1 MSPPIYIAGVG
12 ARTPLGLHAAASSAA
27 LRAGITALEQHPTW
41 VDQAGEP
48 MMAALDAELDPAVVG
63 WQRMALLAESA
74 LREAC
79 EPLESL
85 SDRVGEVPLFVG
97 LPELRPGFGEHEAK
111 QVREALTRISS
122 LPAKLSRTD
131 VFVQG
136 HAAGLCA
143 LAAGLQLLRRG
154 ECEMCLV
161 GGVDSY
167 FHADTMEWLDANRQ
181 LAGPVS
187 RSGFVPG
194 EGAAFCLLAS
204 DAACARWNVR
214 PHARVL
220 DAALARESKL
230 IKTND
235 VCLGVGL
242 TQAVQSAI
250 AGQGSQ
256 RIDSVYCDINGERY
270 RSEEWGFV
278 ALRLGQCFIDPASYV
293 SPAERWGD
301 LGAASGPLFAMLAS
315 TAIARGN
322 GKASRTLLWASSE
335 QGLRGAAVLGRVSD
349 Q

>member
-1 MSPPIYIAGVG
+1 MSLPIYIAGLG

-27 LRAGITALEQHPTW
+27 LRAGITALQQHPTW
-41 VDQAGEP
+41 VDQTGEP
-48 MMAALDAELDPAVVG
+48 MMAALDAALDPAMVG
-63 WQRMALLAESA
+63 WQRMASLAETA

-79 EPLESL
+79 EPIESL
-85 SDRVGEVPLFVG
+85 ADRVGELPLFVG
-97 LPELRPGFGEHEAK
+97 LPELRPGFGEHDAK
-111 QVREALTRISS
+111 QMRDALARLG
-122 LPAKLSRTD
+122 LPITPKRAD
-131 VFVQG
+131 IFVQG

-143 LAAGLQLLRRG
+143 LAAGLQSLRRG
-154 ECEMCLV
+154 DCEMCLV

-194 EGAAFCLLAS
+194 EGAAFCLLVN
-204 DAACARWNVR
+204 DAACARWNLH
-214 PHARVL
+214 PHARVVE
-220 DAALARESKL
+220 AALARESKL
-230 IKTND
+230 IKTKE

-242 TQAVQSAI
+242 TQAVQTAL
-250 AGQGSQ
+250 AGQSSQ
-256 RIDSVYCDINGERY
+256 LVDSVYCDINGERY

-278 ALRLGQCFIDPASYV
+278 ALRLGQCFVDPSSYV

-315 TAIARGN
+315 LAFARGN

-335 QGLRGAAVLGRVSD
+335 QGLRGAAVLGRVRD
-349 Q
+349 H

>member
-1 MSPPIYIAGVG
+1 MSPPIYIAGLG

-27 LRAGITALEQHPTW
+27 LRADITALQQHPTW
-41 VDQAGEP
+41 VDQTGEP
-48 MMAALDAELDPAVVG
+48 MMAALDAVLDPALIG
-63 WQRMALLAESA
+63 QQRMALLAEAA
-74 LREAC
+74 LHEAC
-79 EPLESL
+79 EPLESW
-85 SDRVGEVPLFVG
+85 SGHVGSVPLLVG
-97 LPELRPGFGEHEAK
+97 LPELRPGFSESDAR
-111 QVREALTRISS
+111 QVREALARIT
-122 LPAKLSRTD
+122 LPVTLGRTD

-161 GGVDSY
+161 GGVESY
-167 FHADTMEWLDANRQ
+167 FHVDTMEWLDAQRQ

-204 DAACARWNVR
+204 DAACARWNIQPR
-214 PHARVL
+214 ARVW

-230 IKTND
+230 IKTRD

-242 TQAVQSAI
+242 TQAVQAAL
-250 AGQGSQ
+250 AGQGSKL
-256 RIDSVYCDINGERY
+256 IDSIYCDINGERY

-278 ALRLGQCFIDPASYV
+278 ALRLGQCFMDPASYV

-315 TAIARGN
+315 TAFARGS

-335 QGLRGAAVLGRVSD
+335 QGLRGAAVLGRVND
-349 Q
+349 H